1 VDESQSQ
8 LPMLL
13 MMAGGA
19 AAVWWV
25 LKRFASKMPLTRR
38 LMVIAIGGVVL
49 GGILYGLIYSPS
61 A

>member
-25 LKRFASKMPLTRR
+25 LKRFASKMPISRR
-38 LMVIAIGGVVL
+38 LMVTAIGGVVV
-49 GGILYGLIYSPS
+49 GGILYGMVYSPAS
-61 A
+61 

>member
-25 LKRFASKMPLTRR
+25 LKRFGAKMPLSRR
-38 LMVIAIGGVVL
+38 LLVTAIGGVVL